1 MNKIIRSQKDFYEKV
16 YGQKNYISIEMPD
29 LKIVNSE
36 KVQGKKIAVMGAG
49 TGRDIRFLTKSN
61 EIWGLDNTEQAI
73 RVLKKN
79 NIQAML
85 ADMNKPLKLKNNY
98 FDIVIAKDILEHL
111 DYPQQLASEIFRIL
125 KKSGYAVINVPNH
138 FFLPMRLRVL
148 FGKNLIWNTIDH
160 NHTQYFDEWNYMH
173 KTFFTWNGFRKFL
186 KINNLEIIK
195 KYWDFGTLNHYS
207 QPEIYFAILEQRNDN
222 FSKYLLLPTLRFFW
236 IIFNIIFPRQL
247 RSLIVSTSPSLM
259 CASFYVWC
267 KPIK

>member
-73 RVLKKN
+73 RELKKN

-85 ADMNKPLKLKNNY
+85 ADMNKPLKLKSNY

-111 DYPQQLASEIFRIL
+111 DYPQKLASEIFRIL

-173 KTFFTWNGFRKFL
+173 KTFFTWNGFR
-186 KINNLEIIK
+186 
-195 KYWDFGTLNHYS
+195 
-207 QPEIYFAILEQRNDN
+207 
-222 FSKYLLLPTLRFFW
+222 
-236 IIFNIIFPRQL
+236 
-247 RSLIVSTSPSLM
+247 
-259 CASFYVWC
+259 
-267 KPIK
+267 